1 MLNDIVIIVE
11 QFLKEKQSDDPKLIE
26 SALKFLQNPSDIGW
40 ITEVS
45 LVEKVHD
52 ADSLRVKLERLVDV
66 RLLECYMPEVNKGT
80 EKSRK
85 LANKLTDEVKD
96 LLSKSDKVFLNIP
109 NDSDK
114 IRDIFTFGRVLGYI
128 ICLVDGELIVLSQFV
143 RNKLK
148 VLHYW

>member
-128 ICLVDGELIVLSQFV
+128 ICLVDGELIDLSQFATK
-143 RNKLK
+143 KLK
-148 VLHYW
+148 ELH